1 MNRIKTVESVMVL
14 KDDYPVVYQD
24 VLVSRAIDALRT
36 SFHKKDGTWF
46 GFQSLVVINKKEI
59 PVGILTLRGLLKAL
73 KIKASREKILK
84 DRFLSDFYFNHYIE
98 DSFITVKDIMRP
110 INLVAVQKDCSILEA
125 ALIII
130 SKKIN
135 SLPVLDGKVLIGIV
149 RTIDLFWSIGELL
162 E

>member
-1 MNRIKTVESVMVL
+1 MNRIKTVESIMVL
-14 KDDYPVVYQD
+14 KDDYPVIYQN
-24 VLVSRAIDALRT
+24 VLVSRAINTLRT

-46 GFQSLVVINKKEI
+46 GFQSLVVLNKKEI

-73 KIKASREKILK
+73 KMKESGEQILK
-84 DRFLSDFYFNHYIE
+84 DRFLSDFYFSHYID
-98 DSFITVKDIMRP
+98 DSCIIVKDIMRP

-130 SKKIN
+130 SKNIN